1 MNLSFGDAIESAI
14 DSVRGFRW
22 TEFAPFFWILAIEW
36 IFLGLTTQLD
46 KGWAMS
52 LVAPVTKLLDGGA
65 NNLHYPIFYLY
76 LTILLAWVE
85 SFCYT
90 VPGAILIP
98 LSLLRFYAR
107 RDRALSLGAGA
118 ASRLAG
124 AVIPTLLAGLAGV
137 GAILGWQHLAAAS
150 VRNALRGTAPPPL
163 GDVVAWMGT
172 TIGPYAIMAL
182 LLYIPIA
189 AVQPRTNP
197 VRAIGMGLRFGLR
210 SWGATIGF
218 MLVFAIPALVVQYV
232 LEKHGAFLV
241 TRLRPEVVVAFLA
254 FYAAAASVATYL
266 SYVTGARLYRMAR
279 GET

>member
-1 MNLSFGDAIESAI
+1 
-14 DSVRGFRW
+14 
-22 TEFAPFFWILAIEW
+22 
-36 IFLGLTTQLD
+36 
-46 KGWAMS
+46 
-52 LVAPVTKLLDGGA
+52 
-65 NNLHYPIFYLY
+65 
-76 LTILLAWVE
+76 
-85 SFCYT
+85 
-90 VPGAILIP
+90 
-98 LSLLRFYAR
+98 
-107 RDRALSLGAGA
+107 
-118 ASRLAG
+118 
-124 AVIPTLLAGLAGV
+124 VIPTLLAGLAGV